1 MELKRQEIIADQP
14 AKKMTFMQTIKSF
27 GPGIIVALSA
37 LGAGDLVDSS
47 VAGSHFGYALMW
59 VLILASL
66 VRFVIVNIMARIDM
80 CNVEGKTLLQGY
92 QSISKWYPYFFFGF
106 AIVLG
111 HIINS
116 YMIKGAGES
125 LTNLL
130 GFGNPLLWAIIAAV
144 SSLFVAGGNV
154 YKRLEIVEK
163 GLLGLMTLTFL
174 IIAIAVKPDVGAIAA
189 GTVGFELPPGAGM
202 FGALTIVLALV
213 GSVAGSL
220 TNFLYPHAM
229 RDKGWNGP
237 AFKKLQRNDL
247 LFGVFIIIFINL
259 SVWIV
264 GAQLLKPQGIEVK
277 NISDIAN
284 ALETVMGPAGFV
296 LFYLGTLGVLY
307 SSIIGIGSGFAKV
320 AVENF
325 QLFNSGRSK
334 KYGKDFAKDPLYK
347 WLVIWFVISPIIW
360 SVEGAPGFVVLTIF
374 GNAIQAVAL
383 PAISIALIIMSNN
396 KKLMGKYT
404 NNIFENIVLIG
415 ATLLAIWGSIQ
426 LIIGII

>member
-1 MELKRQEIIADQP
+1 MEIERKEIAGQP
-14 AKKMTFMQTIKSF
+14 TKKMTFMQTIKSF
-27 GPGIIVALSA
+27 GPGIIVALTA
-37 LGAGDLVDSS
+37 IGAGDLVDSS

-59 VLILASL
+59 VLVLATL
-66 VRFVIVNIMARIDM
+66 VRFVVVNIMARIDL
-80 CNVEGKTLLQGY
+80 CNVEGKTLLEGY
-92 QSISKWYPYFFFGF
+92 KSISKWYPYFFFGF

-130 GFGNPLLWAIIAAV
+130 GVGNPLMWAVIAAV
-144 SSLFVAGGNV
+144 SSLFITGGNV
-154 YKRLEIVEK
+154 YRRLELVEK
-163 GLLGLMTLTFL
+163 GLLIVMSLAFI
-174 IIAIAVKPDVGAIAA
+174 IIAIAVKPNIGEIAA
-189 GTVGFELPPGAGM
+189 GTIGFELPPGTGI
-202 FGALTIVLALV
+202 FGALTICLALV

-247 LFGVFIIIFINL
+247 LFGIFVIIFINL

-277 NISDIAN
+277 QISDIAK
-284 ALETVMGPAGFV
+284 ALETVMGPAGGV
-296 LFYLGTLGVLY
+296 IFYLGALGVLY

-325 QLFNSGRSK
+325 QLFKTGRSE
-334 KYGKDFAKDPLYK
+334 KYGKDYAKDPIYK
-347 WLVIWFVISPIIW
+347 WLVIWFVISPILW
-360 SVEGAPGFVVLTIF
+360 SVPGAPGFVALTIF

-396 KKLMGKYT
+396 KKFMGKYT
-404 NNIFENIVLIG
+404 NNLFENIVLFG
-415 ATLLAIWGSIQ
+415 ATILAIWGSIQ
-426 LIIGII
+426 LIIGFF